1 MNPMLRHSVF
11 VSAIV
16 VLIVC
21 GACGAGGVRP
31 TFHPF
36 PEAITDTV
44 VGEPATIVEQL
55 SELLQDEGIE
65 LRWVRVREGYVETKW
80 FDPVVGTTGGGRSL
94 NTGGIVRLR
103 FWTDL
108 VSEHESVVV
117 GEAVHR
123 RVVDPSLPVRL
134 TEAHVA
140 PGHPGHQ
147 LLQLIFE
154 SLASGDHGHDF

>member
-1 MNPMLRHSVF
+1 MLRHPVF

-16 VLIVC
+16 ITIASS
-21 GACGAGGVRP
+21 ACGAGGVRP
-31 TFHPF
+31 TFRPF

-44 VGEPATIVEQL
+44 AGEPEFIVEQL

-65 LRWVRVREGYVETKW
+65 LRWVRVHEGYIETKW
-80 FDPVVGTTGGGRSL
+80 FDPVTGRTGGGRSL
-94 NTGGIVRLR
+94 NTEGVIRLR

-108 VSEHESVVV
+108 ALEHASVVV

-123 RVVDPSLPVRL
+123 RILDPSLPVRE

-140 PGHPGHQ
+140 PEHPGHE
-147 LLQLIFE
+147 LLQHLFE
-154 SLASGDHGHDF
+154 ALASGSHEH